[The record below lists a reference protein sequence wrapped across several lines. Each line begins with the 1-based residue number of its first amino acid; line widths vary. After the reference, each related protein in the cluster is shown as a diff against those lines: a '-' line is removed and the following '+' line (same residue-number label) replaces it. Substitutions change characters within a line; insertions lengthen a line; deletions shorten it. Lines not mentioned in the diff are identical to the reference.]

1 MKGSKLF
8 KRLISVITVFCFLV
22 TAGVGI
28 FCVAYSHEV
37 SRFLQVGF
45 LLKTQPLHNLTMKQ
59 IMEGAAQG
67 MVETLE
73 DPYSMYMSN
82 EKYQSLQSYIQ
93 GSIGGIGVYIDVKED
108 KLVVV
113 SPIEGTPAYKA
124 GIQSEDIIMKI
135 DDVLTSKIQYNEA
148 VAMMRGEPGTPVKI
162 SVMRDGEKELLEF
175 NLTREEIEV
184 STVASAVL
192 PDNKDIGYMRINHF
206 ASNTDEAVV
215 EELNKL
221 RQQNIKALIL
231 DVRNNPGGDLNSAVN
246 IAKQFIPSGP
256 LVYTVNRTGKLVTYA
271 MGEGLQLNM
280 PLAVLIDGGSASASE
295 VLSGAIKDTKTGIL
309 IGEKSFG
316 KGIVQGV
323 YPLTGGEGMTLTTA
337 KYLTPNKID
346 IHEKGIE
353 PDIHVEFTEQNIKD
367 QEDVQLNKAVEVLQ
381 EQLQ

>member
-1 MKGSKLF
+1 MRGSKIF
-8 KRLISVITVFCFLV
+8 KRIISVITVFCFIV

-28 FCVAYSHEV
+28 FFVAYSHEV
-37 SRFLQVGF
+37 SRFFQIGF
-45 LLKTQPLHNLTMKQ
+45 LLKTQPLHNLTLKQ

-67 MVETLE
+67 MVEALE

-82 EKYQSLQSYIQ
+82 EKYDKLQNYIQ
-93 GSIGGIGVYIDVKED
+93 GSIGGIGVYIDIKD
-108 KLVVV
+108 NKLVVV

-135 DDVLTSKIQYNEA
+135 DNVLTSKLQYNEA
-148 VAMMRGEPGTPVKI
+148 VALMRGEPGTPVKVSI
-162 SVMRDGEKELLEF
+162 MREGAQELLEF

-184 STVASAVL
+184 STVASTVL
-192 PDNKDIGYMRINHF
+192 LDNNDIGYMRINHF

-215 EELNKL
+215 EELKKL
-221 RQQNIKALIL
+221 HQQNITALIL
-231 DVRNNPGGDLNSAVN
+231 DLRNNPGGDLNSAVN
-246 IAKQFIPSGP
+246 IAKQFIPTGP
-256 LVYTVNRTGKLVTYA
+256 LVYTVNRTGKLVTYGL
-271 MGEGLQLNM
+271 GEGMQLNI

-295 VLSGAIKDTKTGIL
+295 VLSGAIKDTKMGIL

-337 KYLTPNKID
+337 KYFTPNKID

-353 PDIHVEFTEQNIKD
+353 PDIHVEITEQNIAD
-367 QEDVQLNKAVEVLQ
+367 QEDVQLKKAIEVLK
-381 EQLQ
+381 EQL